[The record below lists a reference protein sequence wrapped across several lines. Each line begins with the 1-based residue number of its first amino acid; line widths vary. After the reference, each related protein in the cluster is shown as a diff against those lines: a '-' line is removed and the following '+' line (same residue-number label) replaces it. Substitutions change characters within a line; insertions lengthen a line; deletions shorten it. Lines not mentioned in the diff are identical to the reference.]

1 MADYKRAY
9 HFDVVEKPIDIRN
22 SKGKEHLYY
31 EYIITSLHTEP
42 LVKHFA
48 LGLRPSKPFK
58 ELENIDDEELYK
70 FELISG
76 IKYDEND
83 LSTRDNVPRTY
94 RYVVRKYNIR
104 R

>member
-31 EYIITSLHTEP
+31 EY
-42 LVKHFA
+42 
-48 LGLRPSKPFK
+48 K